1 MIPIL
6 FASLI
11 IRVFPVI
18 SLVILI
24 CFSWVIF
31 KHCGILLAHWIERFI
46 EMEDKW
52 WTFWELNRLADDWKR
67 KLWHSFTATAS
78 SRRSLRLNR
87 WRDEL
92 FPKIYDGL
100 LAYNAVVISAPKS
113 HAWNLWKTG
122 KDDLSIME
130 LCMLWIWI
138 VDTHTVGQKSE
149 NKSFNKL
156 LYW

>member
-1 MIPIL
+1 M
-6 FASLI
+6 
-11 IRVFPVI
+11 
-18 SLVILI
+18 
-24 CFSWVIF
+24 IF

-113 HAWNLWKTG
+113 HALHWKFWWKYWSVLFSFSCKKKTIAEPYKLKCTLKKDFNPFWIIKQTNHENPEGRWVPPDNL
-122 KDDLSIME
+122 S
-130 LCMLWIWI
+130 
-138 VDTHTVGQKSE
+138 S
-149 NKSFNKL
+149 KL
-156 LYW
+156 